1 MSYPGTIQ
9 ADTRSWSLS
18 ICSAHI
24 LVWILFGV
32 IYGTTIMPE
41 TNTGYLVVLF
51 AVMGI
56 MLVNWSMLVAA
67 PFSRVPSLAA
77 IVAAGLLVLWGVV
90 GHLVGSNAAV
100 QIVLVLVLPP
110 TFVVSAVRGI
120 ASFELAVRPTN
131 IVQKSPDGDA
141 PQIALFCMA
150 LVVIVV
156 YPLLALWV
164 EKALFEVS
172 KRKSGH
178 APAGADV
185 PADIAVRISHLR
197 KEYASRNGRFLGRK
211 RRIVAIEDLSLDI
224 PTGEI
229 TCLLGR

>member
-1 MSYPGTIQ
+1 
-9 ADTRSWSLS
+9 
-18 ICSAHI
+18 
-24 LVWILFGV
+24 
-32 IYGTTIMPE
+32 MPE

-77 IVAAGLLVLWGVV
+77 IVAAGLLLLWGIV
-90 GHLVGSNAAV
+90 GHLVGSNAVA
-100 QIVLVLVLPP
+100 QIVLVLILPP

-120 ASFELAVRPTN
+120 ASFELAERGTN
-131 IVQKSPDGDA
+131 IVTKSPDGDA
-141 PQIALFCMA
+141 PQIALLCMA
-150 LVVIVV
+150 VVVIVV

-164 EKALFEVS
+164 ERTLFDVS
-172 KRKSGH
+172 NKHSGRQT
-178 APAGADV
+178 AGADMPSDV
-185 PADIAVRISHLR
+185 AVRIAHLR

-211 RRIVAIEDLSLDI
+211 QRIVAVEDLSLDI
-224 PTGEI
+224 PLGEI

>member
-1 MSYPGTIQ
+1 M
-9 ADTRSWSLS
+9 
-18 ICSAHI
+18 CSAHI
-24 LVWILFGV
+24 VVWILFGV
-32 IYGTTIMPE
+32 IYGTTVMPE
-41 TNTGYLVVLF
+41 TNTGYLAVLF

-56 MLVNWSMLVAA
+56 TLVNWSMLVAA

-100 QIVLVLVLPP
+100 QIVLVLILPP

-120 ASFELAVRPTN
+120 ASFELKVRPTN
-131 IVQKSPDGDA
+131 LIQKSPDGDA

-150 LVVIVV
+150 LVVIIV

-172 KRKSGH
+172 KKRSGRR
-178 APAGADV
+178 PAGADV
-185 PADIAVRISHLR
+185 PQDVAVRISHLR

-224 PTGEI
+224 PLGEI